1 MANRYYVNYWRDFGN
16 TYDLCAVC
24 DESDEVALQE
34 MMERGQKWGQITR
47 KKGRE
52 LLSAE
57 RSRRKTDHQFSG
69 YAPTD
74 LYRAKDLFY
83 KNNLVG
89 DPQPVV
95 I

>member
-1 MANRYYVNYWRDFGN
+1 MANRYYVYYWRDFGN
-16 TYDLCAVC
+16 TYDLCTVC

-34 MMERGQKWGQITR
+34 MMERGQKWEQITR
-47 KKGRE
+47 KKCRE

-57 RSRRKTDHQFSG
+57 RSRRKTDPQFSG
-69 YAPTD
+69 YAPAD

-83 KNNLVG
+83 ENNLVG
-89 DPQPVV
+89 DPHPVM